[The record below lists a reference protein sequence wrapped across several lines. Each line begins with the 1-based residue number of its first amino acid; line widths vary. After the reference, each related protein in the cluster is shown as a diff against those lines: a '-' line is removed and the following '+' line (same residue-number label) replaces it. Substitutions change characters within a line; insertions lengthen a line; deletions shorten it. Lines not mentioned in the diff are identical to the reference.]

1 MQLQTHCRCAACA
14 ASKMSK
20 AGTEHFDQ
28 GGHGIDPRDADTPD
42 NWVSAS
48 CRTVS
53 ASCRTVCIR
62 AGGIL
67 WGSPWCARASLRR
80 FPFPFRFRCPK
91 QHAAIKRSL
100 TFHTVV
106 RLSLLQVPRH
116 PELIRLTGRH
126 PFNIEP
132 PLTTLMDQG
141 LITSPDIHIVRNHGA
156 VPKLDW
162 ETHK

>member
-1 MQLQTHCRCAACA
+1 VHP
-14 ASKMSK
+14 
-20 AGTEHFDQ
+20 AGQFAFALEGFC
-28 GGHGIDPRDADTPD
+28 GGALGAHERLCDA
-42 NWVSAS
+42 
-48 CRTVS
+48 
-53 ASCRTVCIR
+53 
-62 AGGIL
+62 
-67 WGSPWCARASLRR
+67 
-80 FPFPFRFRCPK
+80 FPFPSDSAAPK